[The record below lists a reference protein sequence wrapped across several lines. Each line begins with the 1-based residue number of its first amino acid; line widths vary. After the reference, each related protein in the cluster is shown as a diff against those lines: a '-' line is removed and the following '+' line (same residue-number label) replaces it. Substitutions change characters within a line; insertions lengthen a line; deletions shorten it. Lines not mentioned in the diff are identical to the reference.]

1 VSATPYPHRILA
13 IVPVNSPLDAK
24 RRLEPVL
31 SRSERRALVATMLT
45 DVLAAC
51 RESRAIRDIL
61 VVTPETS
68 LAPAD
73 VDVLP
78 DPGEGHA
85 AAIALALA
93 EAPESGALV
102 VMADCPLVTGAGLD
116 RLGLAARPIAVAPA
130 QDGGTNALALC
141 PADAI
146 EPAFGVAN
154 GARVVVE
161 RARAAG
167 VAAELVEDE
176 RIALDVDTAD
186 DVRRVLELG
195 DGTMTKA
202 FLERTLAFRPVA
214 PSRDP

>member
-1 VSATPYPHRILA
+1 
-13 IVPVNSPLDAK
+13 VPVNSPLEAK
-24 RRLEPVL
+24 RRLERVL
-31 SRSERRALVATMLT
+31 SRDERRELVATMLA

-61 VVTPETS
+61 VVTPETA

-78 DPGEGHA
+78 DPGQGHA
-85 AAIALALA
+85 AAIALGLA

-102 VMADCPLVTGAGLD
+102 VMADCPLVTAAGLD
-116 RLGLAARPIAVAPA
+116 RLALAARPIAVAPA
-130 QDGGTNALALC
+130 QDGGTNALALR

-146 EPAFGVAN
+146 EPAFGLAN
-154 GARVVVE
+154 GARIVLE

-167 VAAELVEDE
+167 LAAEILADE
-176 RIALDVDTAD
+176 RIALDVDTAE

-202 FLERTLAFRPVA
+202 FLERTLDGRAVA
-214 PSRDP
+214 PSPEP